1 MSIIKG
7 IKLKDLGNSDTIISV
22 TGANTWDIDDDQ
34 VTLKISI
41 SVLTQKAGSGFE
53 DIQFLKGVL
62 TLVTNFILI
71 NTLLLILL
79 RT

>member
-34 VTLKISI
+34 VTWKISI
-41 SVLTQKAGSGFE
+41 STQKAGSGFE